1 MIISVSGETTMK
13 AGLLIKRGWHTKV
26 IGFLAWSF
34 VFAVIY
40 GQSPLY
46 TSNQNSKFLH
56 GLARAGIGYLSNDWL
71 ANTIDPLPFF
81 SGLVFITAR
90 VFPAGTPFYLYYA
103 LLMGVY
109 LIAILGIMNVIFDIS
124 WDKTRKLVFLTLFL
138 ILHSAALRFLLSSVA
153 GVADPF
159 LLEGGVAG
167 QRLLGQVFQP
177 GTFGVFLVLSIYLFL
192 RSQPYWSLASL
203 AVAVH
208 LHSVYLLPGALLV
221 LAYMWMTFREQR
233 SVIQALKLG
242 AIGLILVS
250 PTLIYTNSIFRPSSS
265 YLIFQ
270 VNEILVHFRNP
281 HHADV
286 SAWWDWIAAIKVAI
300 VMVAL
305 FIVRR
310 TRLFPIIGIVALG
323 SALLTAIQLITDSN
337 WLALIYPW
345 RASIV
350 LVPLSSS
357 VLLTYIVTKFVDV
370 SRARSFKSRQWTS
383 IATFI
388 LLTGLII
395 AGLARFQLETIRQ
408 KDDNSRLMMDYI
420 RDHKSPTDTYLVPTE
435 MEEFR
440 LATGAPIYITFKS
453 VPYLD
458 TDVLEWYDRVRKA
471 RFFYRDRVEEV
482 NCDLLRQFHEGYAV
496 THVVLD
502 EDLLLMSCPQL
513 GMELY
518 RDKHYAVFRIEI
530 E

>member
-1 MIISVSGETTMK
+1 MK
-13 AGLLIKRGWHTKV
+13 AGQFVKRGWLAKV

-56 GLARAGIGYLSNDWL
+56 GLARAGFGYLSNDWL
-71 ANTIDPLPFF
+71 ANTVDPLPIF
-81 SGLVFITAR
+81 SGLVFVTAR

-109 LIAILGIMNVIFDIS
+109 LIAILGIMDVVFDIS
-124 WDKTRKLVFLTLFL
+124 RDKTHKIIFLTLFL
-138 ILHSAALRFLLSSVA
+138 VLHSAALRFLLSGVA
-153 GVADPF
+153 GIPDPF

-177 GTFGVFLVLSIYLFL
+177 GTFGVFLILSICLFL
-192 RSQPYWSLASL
+192 RRQPYLSLASL
-203 AVAVH
+203 AVAVYF
-208 LHSVYLLPGALLV
+208 HSVYLLPGAFLV

-233 SVIQALKLG
+233 SVIQAVKLG

-250 PTLIYTNSIFRPSSS
+250 PTLIYTNSIFSPSSS
-265 YLIFQ
+265 DLTFK

-281 HHADV
+281 HHADL
-286 SAWWDWIAAIKVAI
+286 SAWWDWIAAIKVSI

-305 FIVRR
+305 FIIRR
-310 TRLFPIIGIVALG
+310 TRLFPIIGIVTLG
-323 SALLTAIQLITDSN
+323 SILLTIIQLITGSN

-357 VLLTYIVTKFVDV
+357 VILAYVVTKFIDV
-370 SRARSFKSRQWTS
+370 SKAHSSKYARWAGIVS
-383 IATFI
+383 FI
-388 LLTGLII
+388 LLTGLMV
-395 AGLARFQLETIRQ
+395 AGIARFQLEITRQ
-408 KDDNSRLMMDYI
+408 QDASSRPMMDFI
-420 RDHKSPTDTYLVPTE
+420 RDHKSPADTYLIPTE

-440 LATGAPIYITFKS
+440 LATGAPIVITFKS

-471 RFFYRDRVEEV
+471 RNFYRDHIEEV
-482 NCDLLRQFHEGYAV
+482 NCDLLRQFQEMYAV

-502 EDLLLMSCPQL
+502 EDLLLLSCPQL
-513 GMELY
+513 GLELY
-518 RDKHYAVFRIEI
+518 RDEHYAVYRIEI
-530 E
+530 EQKP

>member
-1 MIISVSGETTMK
+1 MRISGSGETTMK
-13 AGLLIKRGWHTKV
+13 AGQFVKRDWLAKV

-71 ANTIDPLPFF
+71 ANTMDPLPIF

-90 VFPAGTPFYLYYA
+90 VFPTGTPFYLYYA

-109 LIAILGIMNVIFDIS
+109 LIAILGIMNVIFNIS
-124 WDKTRKLVFLTLFL
+124 KDKTHKLIFLTLFL
-138 ILHSAALRFLLSSVA
+138 VLHSAALRFLLSSVV

-192 RSQPYWSLASL
+192 RGQPYWSLASM
-203 AVAVH
+203 AVAVYF
-208 LHSVYLLPGALLV
+208 HSVYLLPGAFLV
-221 LAYMWMTFREQR
+221 LAYMWMTYREQR
-233 SVIQALKLG
+233 SVVQALKLG
-242 AIGLILVS
+242 VIGLILVS
-250 PTLIYTNSIFRPSSS
+250 PTLIYTNSIFSPSSS

-281 HHADV
+281 HHADL
-286 SAWWDWIAAIKVAI
+286 SAWWGWMAAIKVLI

-305 FIVRR
+305 LIIRR

-323 SALLTAIQLITDSN
+323 SVLLTTIQLITGSN

-357 VLLTYIVTKFVDV
+357 VILAYLVTKFMDIRRTR
-370 SRARSFKSRQWTS
+370 SLKYARWAGITSF
-383 IATFI
+383 IVI
-388 LLTGLII
+388 TGLMI
-395 AGLARFQLETIRQ
+395 AGIARFQLETTRLQ
-408 KDDNSRLMMDYI
+408 DDNSRPMMDFI
-420 RDHKSPTDTYLVPTE
+420 RDYKSPVDTYLIPTE

-440 LATGAPIYITFKS
+440 LATGAPIVVTFKS

-471 RFFYRDRVEEV
+471 RNFYRDRVEGV
-482 NCDLLRQFHEGYAV
+482 NCDLLRQFQEMYAV

-502 EDLLLMSCPQL
+502 EDLLLLGCPQL
-513 GMELY
+513 GLELF
-518 RDKHYAVFRIEI
+518 RDEHYAVYRIEI